1 MYWHTRGWIWASL
14 AGAAA
19 LSVGAASVQA
29 ATWTETAVAG
39 PVTATLTTT
48 YSNSY
53 DSVLDAED
61 MTLTITRSDG
71 GAGATYSAASFAP
84 WGPTGDFV
92 EKTGALHLVDL
103 DGNGDPEA
111 VVDVFT
117 GGAHCCFVSFIA
129 TRPPSAPGAY
139 TLLTGYW
146 GNWSARRVDLNR
158 DGVPEIAGFDDRFAY
173 AFGAYIDSVMPSRVW
188 NLRDGR
194 LQVTT
199 GSYHA
204 RAVAWMRRDWRTYL
218 LARRLHRPVAGALAA
233 YLASA
238 SVVGRGASLGA
249 WQRATRLHPD
259 AKGVRMLRNIRSHLV
274 KWDYRFVAKPT
285 IPSATGPR

>member
-1 MYWHTRGWIWASL
+1 MG
-14 AGAAA
+14 AGAA
-19 LSVGAASVQA
+19 QA
-29 ATWTETAVAG
+29 ATWTETAIAG

-53 DSVLDAED
+53 DNVLDAED

-71 GAGATYSAASFAP
+71 GAGATYSGAAFAP

-103 DGNGDPEA
+103 DRNGDPEA
-111 VVDVFT
+111 VVDVFS

-129 TRPPSAPGAY
+129 TRPPRTPAAY
-139 TLLTGYW
+139 SLITAYW
-146 GNWSARRVDLNR
+146 GNWATRRVDLNR
-158 DGVPEIAGFDDRFAY
+158 DGVTEFAGFDDRFAY
-173 AFGAYIDSVMPSRVW
+173 TFGAYIDSVLPPRVW

-199 GSYHA
+199 GRYHA
-204 RAVAWMRRDWRTYL
+204 RAVVWMRRDWRTYL
-218 LARRLHRPVAGALAA
+218 MARRLHRPVAGALAA

-238 SVVGRGASLGA
+238 SVVGRGASRGA
-249 WQRATRLHPD
+249 WQRAVRLHP
-259 AKGVRMLRNIRSHLV
+259 GPGGERMLRNIQLHLV
-274 KWDYRFVAKPT
+274 KWGVPVCCHADTSCNQKVAVT
-285 IPSATGPR
+285 CQRCAWRGRRG